1 MMDEKA
7 RLFKDHRA
15 VELMMPSPDP
25 STHIR
30 IGRGVRIFG
39 SAVWDRE
46 KRNAV
51 LSGTYTKCTQT
62 PAMKNHVFSTCN
74 KLLPEASPLG
84 PVWAL
89 VSGGLSQGRR
99 PVPVK
104 RKTFSR

>member
-39 SAVWDRE
+39 SAVWTGRSE
-46 KRNAV
+46 TPCYLAPTPNAR
-51 LSGTYTKCTQT
+51 
-62 PAMKNHVFSTCN
+62 
-74 KLLPEASPLG
+74 KLQP
-84 PVWAL
+84 
-89 VSGGLSQGRR
+89 
-99 PVPVK
+99 
-104 RKTFSR
+104 